1 MTGFDA
7 RKIEHIIKDSMEM
20 VRRRIDDF
28 GRVALLAVERRG
40 LEGFGGSDEAIQ
52 RGANL
57 VTDTGQKLV
66 FSAIGR
72 GEIGVEPGEF
82 FATHF

>member
-1 MTGFDA
+1 VTGINA
-7 RKIEHIIKDSMEM
+7 RKIGCIFEDSMQV

-28 GRVALLAVERRG
+28 GCVALLAVESLG

-57 VTDTGQKLV
+57 VTDTGQKLAI
-66 FSAIGR
+66 SAIGR
-72 GEIGVEPGEF
+72 GEIGVGPGEF
-82 FATHF
+82 FAAHF